1 MIDLVGKT
9 SIADYMIIANGRSSR
24 HVSAMAGHMYDTIK
38 PQSADFNIEG
48 QDKGDWVLI
57 DTGDVIVHLFRP
69 EVRDFYKIEKLW
81 TDPESWMQMKPTKSQ
96 SDHKTAGLYTN

>member
-24 HVSAMAGHMYDTIK
+24 HVSAMAGHMYDKIK
-38 PQSADFNIEG
+38 PQSADFHVEG

-81 TDPESWMQMKPTKSQ
+81 TDPASWMQIKPSKSHNE
-96 SDHKTAGLYTN
+96 HKTASLYTS